1 MDYNIIWMSIGVLL
15 LSSIL
20 KGINQLRNDFKRT
33 NKILEKIAKQIGVP
47 ETTVDD
53 EIKGLV
59 LEGEK
64 IKAIKMYRRTT
75 GLGLKEAKE
84 QIDILGE
91 KLKKSSD

>member
-1 MDYNIIWMSIGVLL
+1 MDYNIIWMIIGVLL